1 MANTRSGKDTS
12 KPTGVDKNTNA
23 RKTREEDEKAAQRRK
38 IEDKR
43 KQRQQELESLR
54 KDLLAAE
61 SQLKG
66 SQLTEDERDE
76 LQKKHNNFQQV
87 IQSTE
92 ADIKKDDEDLMDID
106 TMEHAATGSNGQA
119 PENGA
124 SSIPSQPVPQNTLSP
139 SGDETSVKQEPVDAS
154 NGQGQGHHSK
164 TAPPDPDTAIA
175 SVEGPVLVE
184 SSNPDEN
191 NDGELLVRLDKLSVG
206 GHSNGVA
213 DAWFMMLA
221 AENLIVRYGP
231 KQAAKYVIQSGKGH
245 NFDGLQQVSDSKS
258 RLCSIMDRDKRGK
271 TRRRYGPENIEGI
284 VGVAILERPPNSE
297 SSIAPTTYVKL
308 KWTNIKEE
316 DKHLCRDGTNWI
328 TRTNLIEITNEELAT
343 SSITEAWEKQE
354 TRYNNW
360 EQGVPIGTPSR
371 SPTPCPLDVWQQA
384 KRERSHVP
392 RGQSS
397 ITAKREATASPAP
410 NTIIAESNDSSEPQP
425 GNPVRPI
432 PVEGATAAATDST
445 TPSDKPASQIT
456 FSRKDYVERMINS
469 MALDKTDMQA
479 YVRAL
484 TLIEADYA
492 VYKGHLLANGGVELY

>member
-23 RKTREEDEKAAQRRK
+23 RKTREEDEMAAQRRK

-106 TMEHAATGSNGQA
+106 TTEHAATGSNGQA

-124 SSIPSQPVPQNTLSP
+124 SSIQPQSVPQNTLSP

-154 NGQGQGHHSK
+154 NGQGQGQHRK
-164 TAPPDPDTAIA
+164 AALPDPDTAKA
-175 SVEGPVLVE
+175 SVEEPDLVG
-184 SSNPDEN
+184 SPNPNED
-191 NDGELLVRLDKLSVG
+191 NDGELLVRLNTFTKD
-206 GHSNGVA
+206 GHSNGTA

-221 AENLIVRYGP
+221 AEKLIVRYGP
-231 KQAAKYVIQSGKGH
+231 KQACKYVIQSGKGH
-245 NFDGLQQVSDSKS
+245 NSDGLPQVSDPES
-258 RLCSIMDRDKRGK
+258 RLCSIMEKDKRGK
-271 TRRRYGPENIEGI
+271 NRRRYGPENIEGI
-284 VGVAILERPPNSE
+284 VGVAILERPLNTK
-297 SSIAPTTYVKL
+297 SSKAPTTYVKL
-308 KWTNIKEE
+308 NWTNIKEE

-328 TRTNLIEITNEELAT
+328 TRTDLIEITNEELAT
-343 SSITEAWEKQE
+343 SKITEAWEKQE
-354 TRYNNW
+354 ARYNNW
-360 EQGVPIGTPSR
+360 EQGLPIGTPSR
-371 SPTPCPLDVWQQA
+371 SPTPCPLDVWQRA
-384 KRERSHVP
+384 KRERSCPV
-392 RGQSS
+392 RGHSRD
-397 ITAKREATASPAP
+397 TMKREATASPAP
-410 NTIIAESNDSSEPQP
+410 DIMNAGSSDSSESQS

-432 PVEGATAAATDST
+432 PEGATGAAIDPT

-456 FSRKDYVERMINS
+456 FSRKDYVERMTNS

-479 YVRAL
+479 YVKAL
-484 TLIEADYA
+484 AFIEAEYA
-492 VYKGHLLANGGVELY
+492 VYKGHLLANGGVEVY